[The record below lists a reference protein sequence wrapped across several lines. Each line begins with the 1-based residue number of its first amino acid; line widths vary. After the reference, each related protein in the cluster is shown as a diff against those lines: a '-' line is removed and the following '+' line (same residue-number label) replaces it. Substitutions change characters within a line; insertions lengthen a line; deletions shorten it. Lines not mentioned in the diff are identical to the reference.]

1 MKKSDKNQLDLMLVE
16 GFSISSIFSGIRK
29 SFKNDL
35 VLILFDFPTIVV
47 GCFTKNGFAAAPVIV
62 SKERIKRF
70 LTPSLGALV
79 INSGCANAGTGEQGF
94 RDCHELTNILSQKL
108 NLPSE
113 KILLFSTGPIMERL
127 PIEKIKNK
135 SELLISCLGKSNWL
149 DAASAIMTTDTVP
162 KGYSKVLFLQDKKVT
177 ITGIAKG
184 SGMICPDMATMLA
197 FLVTDINIS
206 AEDLKQLVDYVTECF
221 FNRISVD
228 GDTST
233 NDSII
238 AAANGLS
245 GAIVNSKEKKY
256 EKDWAVFKTAFFE
269 ICEHLAKSIVL
280 DGEGATKFITIK
292 TINAISDEETKMVG
306 ESIANSP
313 LVKTAFFAS
322 DPNLGRILAAI
333 GNSGVIGLK
342 TKDLDLK
349 INGYTVFEKGEL
361 PKKYNEEKAKQ
372 ELLKQEIIVE
382 VFLNRGNVSGCFY
395 TCDLSHEYISINAE
409 YRT

>member
-1 MKKSDKNQLDLMLVE
+1 MKNSDINQLDLKLID
-16 GFSISSIFSGIRK
+16 GYSISSISGGIRK
-29 SFKNDL
+29 SDKNDL
-35 VLILFDFPTIVV
+35 VLILFDCPTIVV
-47 GCFTKNGFAAAPVIV
+47 GCFTKNVFAAAPIVIC
-62 SKERIKRF
+62 KKRIKSF

-79 INSGCANAGTGEQGF
+79 INSGCANAGTGKQGL
-94 RDCHELTNILSQKL
+94 RDCQELTNILSQKL
-108 NLPSE
+108 NLQSE
-113 KILLFSTGPIMERL
+113 KILPFSTGPIMERL

-135 SELLISCLGKSNWL
+135 SELLISSLGKSNWS

-162 KGYSKVLFLQDKKVT
+162 KGCSKVLLLQNKKVT

-197 FLVTDINIS
+197 FLVTDIKVS
-206 AEDLKQLVDYVTECF
+206 AGDLKQLVDYATECF

-238 AAANGLS
+238 SAANGSS
-245 GAIVNSKEKKY
+245 GVIVNSKDKKFA
-256 EKDWAVFKTAFFE
+256 KDWIVFKTAFFE

-292 TINAISDEETKMVG
+292 TINASSDDETKMVG
-306 ESIANSP
+306 RAVANSP

-333 GNSGVIGLK
+333 GNSGIVGLK
-342 TKDLDLK
+342 AQDLGLK

-361 PKKYNEEKAKQ
+361 PKKYSEEKAKQ
-372 ELLKQEIIVE
+372 ELLKKEIVVE
-382 VFLNRGNVSGCFY
+382 IFLNRGNVSGCFF
-395 TCDLSHEYISINAE
+395 TCDLSHEYISINAD

>member
-1 MKKSDKNQLDLMLVE
+1 MKNSDINQLDLKLID
-16 GFSISSIFSGIRK
+16 GYSISSISGGIRK
-29 SFKNDL
+29 SDKNDL
-35 VLILFDFPTIVV
+35 VLILFDRPTIVV
-47 GCFTKNGFAAAPVIV
+47 GCFTKNVFAAAPIIIC
-62 SKERIKRF
+62 KKRIKSF

-79 INSGCANAGTGEQGF
+79 INSGCANAGTGKQGL
-94 RDCHELTNILSQKL
+94 RDCQELTNILSQKL
-108 NLPSE
+108 NLQSE
-113 KILLFSTGPIMERL
+113 KILPFSTGPIMERL

-135 SELLISCLGKSNWL
+135 SELLISSLGKSNWSE
-149 DAASAIMTTDTVP
+149 AASAIMTTDTVP
-162 KGYSKVLFLQDKKVT
+162 KGCSKVLLLQNKKVT

-197 FLVTDINIS
+197 FLVTDIKVS
-206 AEDLKQLVDYVTECF
+206 AGDLKQLVDYATECF

-238 AAANGLS
+238 SAANGSS
-245 GAIVNSKEKKY
+245 GVIVNSKDKKFA
-256 EKDWAVFKTAFFE
+256 KDWIVFKTAFFE

-292 TINAISDEETKMVG
+292 TINASSDDETKMVG
-306 ESIANSP
+306 RAVANSP

-333 GNSGVIGLK
+333 GNSGIVGLK
-342 TKDLDLK
+342 VQDLGLK

-361 PKKYNEEKAKQ
+361 PKKYSEEKAKQ
-372 ELLKQEIIVE
+372 ELLKKEIVVE
-382 VFLNRGNVSGCFY
+382 IFLNRGNVSGCFF
-395 TCDLSHEYISINAE
+395 TCDLSHEYISINAD

>member
-1 MKKSDKNQLDLMLVE
+1 MKNSDINQLDLKLID
-16 GFSISSIFSGIRK
+16 GYSISSISAGIRK
-29 SFKNDL
+29 SDKNDL
-35 VLILFDFPTIVV
+35 VLVLFDCPTIVV
-47 GCFTKNGFAAAPVIV
+47 GCFTKNVFAAAPIIIC
-62 SKERIKRF
+62 KERIKSF

-79 INSGCANAGTGEQGF
+79 INSGCANAGTGKQGL
-94 RDCHELTNILSQKL
+94 RDCQELTNILSQKL
-108 NLPSE
+108 NLQSE
-113 KILLFSTGPIMERL
+113 KILPFSTGPIMERL

-135 SELLISCLGKSNWL
+135 SELLISSLGKSNWS

-162 KGYSKVLFLQDKKVT
+162 KGYSKVLLLQNKKVT

-197 FLVTDINIS
+197 FLVTDIKVS
-206 AEDLKQLVDYVTECF
+206 AGDLKQLVDYATECF

-238 AAANGLS
+238 SAANGSS
-245 GAIVNSKEKKY
+245 GVIVNSKDKKFA
-256 EKDWAVFKTAFFE
+256 KDWIVFKTAFFE

-292 TINAISDEETKMVG
+292 TINASSDDETKMVG
-306 ESIANSP
+306 RAVANSP

-333 GNSGVIGLK
+333 GNSGIVGLK
-342 TKDLDLK
+342 AQDLGLK

-361 PKKYNEEKAKQ
+361 PKKYSEEKAKQ
-372 ELLKQEIIVE
+372 ELLKKEIVVE
-382 VFLNRGNVSGCFY
+382 IFLNRGNVSGCFF
-395 TCDLSHEYISINAE
+395 TCDLSHEYISINAD

>member
-1 MKKSDKNQLDLMLVE
+1 MKNSDINQLDLKLID
-16 GFSISSIFSGIRK
+16 GYSISSISGGIRK
-29 SFKNDL
+29 SDKDDL
-35 VLILFDFPTIVV
+35 VLILFDCPTIVV
-47 GCFTKNGFAAAPVIV
+47 GCFTKNVFAAAPIIIC
-62 SKERIKRF
+62 KKRIKSF

-79 INSGCANAGTGEQGF
+79 INSGCANAGTGKQGL
-94 RDCHELTNILSQKL
+94 RDCQELTNILSQKL
-108 NLPSE
+108 NLQSE
-113 KILLFSTGPIMERL
+113 KILPFSTGPIMERL

-135 SELLISCLGKSNWL
+135 SELLISSLGKSNWS

-162 KGYSKVLFLQDKKVT
+162 KGCSKVLLLQNKKVT

-197 FLVTDINIS
+197 FLVTDIKVS
-206 AEDLKQLVDYVTECF
+206 AGDLKQLVDYATECF

-238 AAANGLS
+238 SAANGSS
-245 GAIVNSKEKKY
+245 GVIVNSKDKKFA
-256 EKDWAVFKTAFFE
+256 KDWIVFKTAFFE

-292 TINAISDEETKMVG
+292 TINASSDDETKMVG
-306 ESIANSP
+306 RAVANSP

-333 GNSGVIGLK
+333 GNSGIVGLK
-342 TKDLDLK
+342 AQDLGLK

-361 PKKYNEEKAKQ
+361 PKKYSEEKAKQ
-372 ELLKQEIIVE
+372 ELLKKEIVVE
-382 VFLNRGNVSGCFY
+382 IFLNRGNVSGCFF
-395 TCDLSHEYISINAE
+395 TCDLSHEYISINAD

>member
-1 MKKSDKNQLDLMLVE
+1 MKNSDINQLDLKLID
-16 GFSISSIFSGIRK
+16 GYSISSISGGIRK
-29 SFKNDL
+29 SDKDDL
-35 VLILFDFPTIVV
+35 VLILFDCPTIVV
-47 GCFTKNGFAAAPVIV
+47 GCFTKNVFAAAPIIIC
-62 SKERIKRF
+62 KKRIKSF

-79 INSGCANAGTGEQGF
+79 INSGCANAGTGKQGL
-94 RDCHELTNILSQKL
+94 RDCQELTNILSQKL
-108 NLPSE
+108 NLQSE
-113 KILLFSTGPIMERL
+113 KILPFSTGPIMERL

-135 SELLISCLGKSNWL
+135 SELLISSLGKSDWS

-162 KGYSKVLFLQDKKVT
+162 KGCSKVLLLQNKKVT

-197 FLVTDINIS
+197 FLVTDIKVS
-206 AEDLKQLVDYVTECF
+206 AGDLKQLVDYATECF

-238 AAANGLS
+238 SAANGSS
-245 GAIVNSKEKKY
+245 GVIVNSKDKKFA
-256 EKDWAVFKTAFFE
+256 KDWIVFKTAFFE

-292 TINAISDEETKMVG
+292 TINASSDDETKMVG
-306 ESIANSP
+306 RAVANSP

-333 GNSGVIGLK
+333 GNSGIVGLNAQ
-342 TKDLDLK
+342 DLGLK

-361 PKKYNEEKAKQ
+361 PKKYSEEKAKQ
-372 ELLKQEIIVE
+372 ELLKKEIVVE
-382 VFLNRGNVSGCFY
+382 IFLNRGNVSGCFF
-395 TCDLSHEYISINAE
+395 TCDLSHEYISINAD

>member
-1 MKKSDKNQLDLMLVE
+1 MKNSDINQLDLKLID
-16 GFSISSIFSGIRK
+16 GYSISSISGGIRK
-29 SFKNDL
+29 SDKNDL
-35 VLILFDFPTIVV
+35 VLILFDRPTIVV
-47 GCFTKNGFAAAPVIV
+47 GCFTKNVFAAAPIIIC
-62 SKERIKRF
+62 KKRIKSF

-79 INSGCANAGTGEQGF
+79 INSGCANAGTGKQGL
-94 RDCHELTNILSQKL
+94 RDCQELTNILSQKL
-108 NLPSE
+108 NLQSE
-113 KILLFSTGPIMERL
+113 KILPFSTGPIMERL

-135 SELLISCLGKSNWL
+135 SELLISSLGKSNWS

-162 KGYSKVLFLQDKKVT
+162 KGCSKVLLLQNKKVT

-197 FLVTDINIS
+197 FLVTDIKVS
-206 AEDLKQLVDYVTECF
+206 AGDLKQLVDYATECF

-238 AAANGLS
+238 SAANGSS
-245 GAIVNSKEKKY
+245 GVIVNSKDKKFA
-256 EKDWAVFKTAFFE
+256 KDWIVFKTAFFE

-292 TINAISDEETKMVG
+292 TINASSDDETKMVG
-306 ESIANSP
+306 RAVANSP

-333 GNSGVIGLK
+333 GNSGIVGLK
-342 TKDLDLK
+342 VQDLGLK

-361 PKKYNEEKAKQ
+361 PKKYSEEKAKQ
-372 ELLKQEIIVE
+372 ELLKKEIVVE
-382 VFLNRGNVSGCFY
+382 IFLNRGNVSGCFF
-395 TCDLSHEYISINAE
+395 TCDLSHEYISINAD

>member
-1 MKKSDKNQLDLMLVE
+1 MKNSDINQLDLKLID
-16 GFSISSIFSGIRK
+16 GYSISSISGGIRK
-29 SFKNDL
+29 SDKNDL
-35 VLILFDFPTIVV
+35 VLILFDCPTIVV
-47 GCFTKNGFAAAPVIV
+47 GCFTKNVFAAAPIIIC
-62 SKERIKRF
+62 KKRIKSF

-79 INSGCANAGTGEQGF
+79 INSGCANAGTGKQGL
-94 RDCHELTNILSQKL
+94 RDCQELTNILSQKL
-108 NLPSE
+108 NLQSE
-113 KILLFSTGPIMERL
+113 KILPFSTGPIMERL

-135 SELLISCLGKSNWL
+135 SQLLISSLGKSNWS

-162 KGYSKVLFLQDKKVT
+162 KGCSKVLLLQNKKVT

-197 FLVTDINIS
+197 FLVTDIKVS
-206 AEDLKQLVDYVTECF
+206 AGDLKQLVDYATECF

-238 AAANGLS
+238 SAANGSS
-245 GAIVNSKEKKY
+245 GVIVNSKDKKFA
-256 EKDWAVFKTAFFE
+256 KDWIVFKTAFFE

-292 TINAISDEETKMVG
+292 TINASSDDETKMVG
-306 ESIANSP
+306 RAVANSP

-333 GNSGVIGLK
+333 GNSGIVGLK
-342 TKDLDLK
+342 AQDLGLK

-361 PKKYNEEKAKQ
+361 PKKYSEEKAKQ
-372 ELLKQEIIVE
+372 ELLKKEIVVE
-382 VFLNRGNVSGCFY
+382 IFLNRGNVSGCFF
-395 TCDLSHEYISINAE
+395 TCDLSHEYISINAD

>member
-1 MKKSDKNQLDLMLVE
+1 MKNSDINQLDLKLID
-16 GFSISSIFSGIRK
+16 GYSISSISGGIRK
-29 SFKNDL
+29 SNKNDL
-35 VLILFDFPTIVV
+35 VLILFDRPTIVV
-47 GCFTKNGFAAAPVIV
+47 GCFTKNVFAAAPIIIC
-62 SKERIKRF
+62 KKRIKSF
-70 LTPSLGALV
+70 LTPSLGAIV
-79 INSGCANAGTGEQGF
+79 INSGCANAGTGKQGL
-94 RDCHELTNILSQKL
+94 RDCQELTNILSQKL
-108 NLPSE
+108 NLQSE
-113 KILLFSTGPIMERL
+113 KILPFSTGPIMERL

-135 SELLISCLGKSNWL
+135 SELLISSLGKSNWSE
-149 DAASAIMTTDTVP
+149 AASAIMTTDTVP
-162 KGYSKVLFLQDKKVT
+162 KGCSKVLLLQNKKVT

-197 FLVTDINIS
+197 FLVTDIKLS
-206 AEDLKQLVDYVTECF
+206 AGDLKQLLDYATECF

-238 AAANGLS
+238 SAANGSS
-245 GAIVNSKEKKY
+245 GVIVNSKDEKFA
-256 EKDWAVFKTAFFE
+256 KDWIVFKTAFFE

-292 TINAISDEETKMVG
+292 TINASSDDETKMVG
-306 ESIANSP
+306 RAVANSP

-333 GNSGVIGLK
+333 GNSGIVGLK
-342 TKDLDLK
+342 AQDLGLK

-361 PKKYNEEKAKQ
+361 PKKYSEEKAKQ
-372 ELLKQEIIVE
+372 ELLKKEIVVE
-382 VFLNRGNVSGCFY
+382 IFLNRGNVSGCFF
-395 TCDLSHEYISINAE
+395 TCDLSHEYISINAD